1 MWAGEKKML
10 GTYIHQESKQK
21 FAINRGLAEQ
31 NLNFSSNQ
39 SYVNIIMRQHL
50 INQSIFHI

>member
-1 MWAGEKKML
+1 MWAGENKMS

-21 FAINRGLAEQ
+21 FAINQGLAEQ